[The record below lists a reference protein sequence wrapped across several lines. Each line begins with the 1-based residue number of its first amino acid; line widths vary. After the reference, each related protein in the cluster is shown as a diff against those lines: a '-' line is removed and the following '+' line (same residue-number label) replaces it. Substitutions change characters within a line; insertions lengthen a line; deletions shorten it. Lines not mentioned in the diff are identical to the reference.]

1 MQPIEPLMPWEM
13 GPDHPRWTEV
23 LRDQTRVSIRPISK
37 EDAAAERAFIEALS
51 SQARRFRFLG
61 QVQHPSADMIE
72 QFTNV
77 DYVHDLAFAAM
88 ASDDPMHAFVGVA
101 RYSTNSDG
109 TDCECVVTVLDDWQ
123 GKGLGTVLVKHL
135 IDVAR
140 SRGIKRMWSVDSAAN
155 TAMADVAHYVGFSRH
170 QDPDDPSQVIHS
182 LWL

>member
-1 MQPIEPLMPWEM
+1 MQPIEPLMPWAM
-13 GPDHPRWTEV
+13 GPDHPRWSEV
-23 LRDQTRVSIRPISK
+23 LRDQTQVTIRPINK
-37 EDAAAERAFIEALS
+37 ADAVAERTFIDALS
-51 SQARRFRFLG
+51 PQARRFRFLG
-61 QVQHPSADMIE
+61 QMQHPSDAMIE

-88 ASDDPMHAFVGVA
+88 ASDDPAHAFVGVA
-101 RYSTNSDG
+101 RYSTNPDG
-109 TDCECVVTVLDDWQ
+109 SECECVVTVLDAWQ

-155 TAMADVAHYVGFSRH
+155 TAMADVAKYVGFDRR
-170 QDPDDPSQVIHS
+170 QDPDDPSQVIHT